1 MTTITLDEIELETIV
16 GALRLFRSL
25 SDLTDLPPEQRKE
38 RALIIC
44 AQVETSETGEPLITL
59 KPEWID
65 ELVERLRSVRG

>member
-1 MTTITLDEIELETIV
+1 MSTHTLDDLELTTVIA
-16 GALRLFRSL
+16 ALRLFRSL

-44 AQVETSETGEPLITL
+44 AQIETSETGEPLITL

-65 ELVERLRSVRG
+65 DLVERLRSEV